1 MSGISAILS
10 LVTLDTL
17 LFTIFGTFVG
27 IVVGAIP
34 GLTAT
39 MAVAVLT
46 SLTFGMESIDAI
58 AMMLGVFVG
67 GVYGGSIA
75 AILMKVPGTSAAV
88 MTSQDGYPMSQRGE
102 AGKAIGISTCS
113 SFIGGI
119 FSCLVLI
126 VGCSLIAK
134 VAGRFGYP
142 EYFVL
147 SIFGLCVIAS
157 ACADS
162 LAKGLLAAALGV
174 WLTTV
179 GMDNLTGLTRFTF
192 GNPQLMA
199 GVDMVPVLIGL
210 FGLSELI
217 KQLFH
222 VKTARQQKQ
231 KIGRIFPGWKLLWQL
246 KGTLTRAAVIG
257 TGVGAMPGA
266 GGPIAAF
273 VAYNAEKSASAH
285 PEKFGTG
292 IPEGIAAPECS
303 NNATVGGALIP
314 MLALGVPGDGVTA
327 IIMSTF
333 AIHGLRLGPMIFTE
347 QSAIVHAV
355 YLYTIIAN
363 VAMLL
368 MGLFM
373 ARFFARI
380 IDLDKKVLLPLILIT
395 CIVGSY
401 ASSNKVFGILTM
413 LIFGIIGFFLDYVGV
428 STSALIL
435 GMVLGELLETNLR
448 QSMILSRGSWAIFFT
463 RPICIFFWVLTLLMV
478 GYPRI
483 KKLIQRAKAQN
494 VPAGK

>member
-1 MSGISAILS
+1 MSEIGAILALITPS
-10 LVTLDTL
+10 TI

-46 SLTFGMESIDAI
+46 SLTFGMDSIDAI
-58 AMMLGVFVG
+58 SMMLGVFVG

-75 AILMKVPGTSAAV
+75 AILMKVPGTSSAV
-88 MTSQDGYPMSQRGE
+88 MTSQDGYPMAQRGD

-119 FSCLVLI
+119 FSCVVLI
-126 VGCSLIAK
+126 VGCSLIAR

-147 SIFGLCVIAS
+147 SIFGLCVIAG
-157 ACADS
+157 ACSDS

-174 WLTTV
+174 LLTAV
-179 GMDNLTGLTRFTF
+179 GMDSLTGLVRFTF
-192 GNPQLMA
+192 GNPQLMS
-199 GVDMVPVLIGL
+199 GVNMVPVLIGL

-217 KQLFH
+217 KQLFNVRT
-222 VKTARQQKQ
+222 VKQEKQ
-231 KIGRIFPGWKLLWQL
+231 KIGRIFPGFGLLWKLRA
-246 KGTLTRAAVIG
+246 TLLRASVIG

-273 VAYNAEKSASAH
+273 VAYNAEKSASKH

-292 IPEGIAAPECS
+292 LPEGIAAPECS
-303 NNATVGGALIP
+303 NNATVGGAMIP

-363 VAMLL
+363 FAMLF

-373 ARFFARI
+373 ARFFAKI
-380 IDLDKKVLLPLILIT
+380 IDLDKKVLMPLILIV
-395 CIVGSY
+395 CMIGSY
-401 ASSNKVFGILTM
+401 ASSNKTFDILTM
-413 LIFGIIGFFLDYVGV
+413 LVFGVIGFFLDCAGV
-428 STSALIL
+428 SPSALIL
-435 GMVLGELLETNLR
+435 GMVLGDLLETNLR
-448 QSMILSRGSWAIFFT
+448 QSMILSKGSWAIFFT
-463 RPICIFFWVLTLLMV
+463 RPICIFFWLLTLLMV
-478 GYPRI
+478 GYPQL
-483 KKLIQRAKAQN
+483 KKLIQALR
-494 VPAGK
+494 AGKEAE

>member
-1 MSGISAILS
+1 MISSVL
-10 LVTLDTL
+10 TLITL
-17 LFTIFGTFVG
+17 KTVLLTIGGTFVG

-88 MTSQDGYPMSQRGE
+88 MTALDGYPMSQRGE

-113 SFIGGI
+113 SFFGGI
-119 FSCLVLI
+119 FSGVVLI
-126 VGCSLIAK
+126 IGCSLIAQI
-134 VAGRFGYP
+134 AGKFGYP

-147 SIFGLCVIAS
+147 SIFGLCVIANAS
-157 ACADS
+157 SDS
-162 LAKGLLAAALGV
+162 LVKGLLAAVFGIL
-174 WLTTV
+174 LTTV
-179 GMDNLTGLTRFTF
+179 GMDSLTGLSRFTF
-192 GNPQLMA
+192 GNLQLMA
-199 GVDMVPVLIGL
+199 GIDTVSVLIGL
-210 FGLSELI
+210 FGMAEII

-222 VKTARQQKQ
+222 VKTAKVERQ
-231 KIGRIFPGWKLLWQL
+231 KIDHIFPGWKLLWRL
-246 KGTLTRAAVIG
+246 KGTLAKAAVIG

-273 VAYNAEKSASAH
+273 VAYNVEKSSSKH
-285 PEKFGTG
+285 PEQFGTG
-292 IPEGIAAPECS
+292 IPEGIAAPECA

-333 AIHGLRLGPMIFTE
+333 AIHGMRLGPMIFTE
-347 QSAIVHAV
+347 QGDIVHASYV
-355 YLYTIIAN
+355 YVIIAN
-363 VAMLL
+363 FAMLF

-373 ARFFARI
+373 ARFFAKM
-380 IDLDKKVLLPLILIT
+380 IDFDKKILLPLILLV
-395 CIVGSY
+395 CMLGAY
-401 ASSNKVFGILTM
+401 ASNNKVFAVFLM
-413 LIFGIIGFFLDYVGV
+413 LFFGIVGFLLDRAGV
-428 STSALIL
+428 SASALIL

-448 QSMILSRGSWAIFFT
+448 QSMILSKGSFSIFFT
-463 RPICIFFWVLTLLMV
+463 RPICIFFWIMTLIMV
-478 GYPRI
+478 GYPNL
-483 KKLIQRAKAQN
+483 KKLLDRRRK
-494 VPAGK
+494 KE

>member
-1 MSGISAILS
+1 MTEISAILA
-10 LVTLDTL
+10 LITPTTI

-58 AMMLGVFVG
+58 SMMLGVFVG

-75 AILMKVPGTSAAV
+75 AILMKVPGTSSAV
-88 MTSQDGYPMSQRGE
+88 MTAQDGYPMAQKGE
-102 AGKAIGISTCS
+102 AGKAIGISTCA

-119 FSCLVLI
+119 FSCVVLI
-126 VGCSLIAK
+126 AGCSLIAK
-134 VAGRFGYP
+134 IAGRFGYP

-147 SIFGLCVIAS
+147 SIFGLCVIAG

-174 WLTTV
+174 LLTAV
-179 GMDNLTGLTRFTF
+179 GMDSLTGLVRFTF
-192 GNPQLMA
+192 GNPQLMS
-199 GVDMVPVLIGL
+199 GVNMVPVLIGL

-222 VKTARQQKQ
+222 VRTIKQQKQ
-231 KIGRIFPGWKLLWQL
+231 KIGRIFPGMGLLWKL

-257 TGVGAMPGA
+257 TGIGAMPGA

-273 VAYNAEKSASAH
+273 VAYNAEKSASKH
-285 PEKFGTG
+285 PEEFGTG
-292 IPEGIAAPECS
+292 LPEGIAAPECA

-347 QSAIVHAV
+347 QSTIVHAV
-355 YLYTIIAN
+355 YLYAIIAN
-363 VAMLL
+363 FAMLF

-373 ARFFARI
+373 ARFFAKI
-380 IDLDKKVLLPLILIT
+380 IDLDKRVLMPLILII
-395 CIVGSY
+395 CMIGSY
-401 ASSNKVFGILTM
+401 ASSNKAFDILTM
-413 LIFGIIGFFLDYVGV
+413 LVFGMIGFFLDYAGV
-428 STSALIL
+428 SPSALIL
-435 GMVLGELLETNLR
+435 GMVLGDLLETNLR
-448 QSMILSRGSWAIFFT
+448 QSMILSRGNWEIFFT
-463 RPICIFFWVLTLLMV
+463 RPICIFFWLLTLLMV
-478 GYPRI
+478 GYPQL
-483 KKLIQRAKAQN
+483 KKFIQTLHCR
-494 VPAGK
+494 GKEAA